1 MLLLCPGQTKHI
13 FIAPG
18 EHQIVYIIHG
28 LLLAFLIELIEGR
41 QQRGLLGVRERDSET
56 SNEKLSWY
64 KKFGST

>member
-1 MLLLCPGQTKHI
+1 MLLCPSQTQHI

-18 EHQIVYIIHG
+18 EHQIIYIVNSF
-28 LLLAFLIELIEGR
+28 LLAFLIELIEGR